1 MTVMTKIDTS
11 KWKEFIIGD
20 LFEKL
25 QLDIKNENFNKA
37 LDVSE
42 EQNEEFNLP
51 LVNAKHG
58 NNGIMYY
65 GRESDFDI
73 AELTIDIVQNGAIAT
88 GDVYAQPQ
96 KTGVLWD
103 AYLVKPKS
111 AIDSPFTLMFLATV
125 MEKSIKDK
133 FSYDNKCVWDK
144 ARLLPISLP
153 VDVTGEPDWAYM
165 HEYMSEIVK
174 ESEVNLASLMKA
186 DNEKHEVN
194 TSEWK
199 EFTIGDLFNIHPT
212 KAYKKIN
219 IELFEDDGTNPVVVN
234 TGFNNGVGGYSNLDC
249 TEKAGTITFTDT
261 AAKSTD
267 SFFYQEKDFI
277 GYPHVQGMY
286 AKTHEWTRNEGLF
299 LNSVIKSI
307 LNGRYDFIRKMTR
320 AEMLKLKVKLPAVK
334 RMDGTYIP
342 DWAYMEELIHSV
354 MKDAE
359 IDLTA
364 MQTIF

>member
-1 MTVMTKIDTS
+1 MVAD
-11 KWKEFIIGD
+11 E
-20 LFEKL
+20 
-25 QLDIKNENFNKA
+25 
-37 LDVSE
+37 
-42 EQNEEFNLP
+42 
-51 LVNAKHG
+51 
-58 NNGIMYY
+58 IM
-65 GRESDFDI
+65 
-73 AELTIDIVQNGAIAT
+73 
-88 GDVYAQPQ
+88 
-96 KTGVLWD
+96 
-103 AYLVKPKS
+103 
-111 AIDSPFTLMFLATV
+111 
-125 MEKSIKDK
+125 
-133 FSYDNKCVWDK
+133 
-144 ARLLPISLP
+144 LP
-153 VDVTGEPDWAYM
+153 VDINGKPDWAYM
-165 HEYMSEIVK
+165 DKYMSEIVK

-199 EFTIGDLFNIHPT
+199 EFTIGDLFDIHPT

-320 AEMLKLKVKLPAVK
+320 AEMLKLKVKLPAEK
-334 RMDGTYIP
+334 QMDGTYIP
-342 DWAYMEELIHSV
+342 DWAYMEEHMRSV